1 MAMRN
6 KTFKV
11 TPFEA
16 KTLVWWLNRRDKID
30 MDPPYQRRGR
40 LWSDS
45 DKAYLIDS
53 IINGYDVPKLYIAD
67 FTWTN
72 TKLNKKKL
80 PYAIID
86 GKQRLESIFDFFDGK
101 IVLNEDFTYLQ
112 NPNLKLG
119 GLGYRDLKQ
128 KHAEI
133 AEVFDNYNL
142 SVMSVISHAEE
153 PINELFVRLNR
164 SKPLTGAEV
173 RNAMSGP
180 APEVIRQIAN
190 HEFFI
195 LNVRFSTKRGQ
206 DLNLAAKLLL
216 FEYYHGFTDTK
227 KNDLDGF
234 VIAAKSKDAKDRLHL
249 AGRLVVDYL
258 DDITMIFLPEDY
270 LLRSAGIVPVYYW
283 LIRAIY
289 EEEHPYIRSF
299 LVDFERKRRAN
310 RALVVSDPDSPAI
323 DHQLVEY
330 DNYNRNTNDLS
341 SHKGRFHILLQR
353 FRTRPL

>member
-1 MAMRN
+1 MKK

-11 TPFEA
+11 TSFEV

-30 MDPPYQRRGR
+30 IDASYQRRGR

-86 GKQRLESIFDFFDGK
+86 GKQRLESIFDFFDGD
-101 IVLNEDFTYLQ
+101 IVLNEDFIYLE
-112 NPNLKLG
+112 NPRLKLG

-128 KHAEI
+128 KHPDI
-133 AEVFDNYNL
+133 AEKFDNYNL
-142 SVMSVISHAEE
+142 SVMSVIAHSEE

-180 APEVIRQIAN
+180 APGVIRQIAN
-190 HEFFI
+190 HDFFI
-195 LNVRFSTKRGQ
+195 LNVRFSVQRGA
-206 DLNLAAKLLL
+206 DLNLAAKLVL
-216 FEYYHGFTDTK
+216 FEYYDGFSDTK
-227 KNDLDGF
+227 KKDLDNF
-234 VIAAKSKDAKDRLHL
+234 VKVTTISDGAKDRLHL
-249 AGRLVVDYL
+249 TGRLVVDYL
-258 DDITMIFLPEDY
+258 DEMSMIFLPEDY

-283 LIRAIY
+283 LIRAIREDNNLY
-289 EEEHPYIRSF
+289 TRSF
-299 LVDFERKRRAN
+299 LVDFERKRRDN
-310 RALVVSDPDSPAI
+310 RALVINDPHNPAI

-330 DNYNRNTNDLS
+330 DNYNRNPNDLN
-341 SHKGRFHILLQR
+341 SHKGRFDILLER
-353 FRTRPL
+353 FHTRPLL